1 MLCLAASV
9 CSLKQ
14 TWACISSW
22 MAWIP
27 RPAKMLPNISKRTKF
42 WTSTKSVTN
51 MLHCYIMLLK
61 CVDFIWIQGSV
72 HYCFG
77 PSETNNKHV
86 TSGKVTQL
94 GGASSSS
101 DIPKLNSQIAS
112 DRFVCCSNDWL
123 NMMLHDLSFKW
134 SDQSF
139 GFTWPCCCLKALP
152 SCMTAVEP
160 SVMVRISTR
169 DTRPQGREV
178 CRTGPHG
185 PHEVWPRFRRF
196 YEVQKNVK
204 QGFAWADGLTIS
216 YSNI

>member
-1 MLCLAASV
+1 MSTSFEFRDLHITALGR
-9 CSLKQ
+9 LKQ
-14 TWACISSW
+14 T
-22 MAWIP
+22 
-27 RPAKMLPNISKRTKF
+27 
-42 WTSTKSVTN
+42 TN
-51 MLHCYIMLLK
+51 MSPLEKLPSWVELP
-61 CVDFIWIQGSV
+61 V
-72 HYCFG
+72 HQIY
-77 PSETNNKHV
+77 PNY
-86 TSGKVTQL
+86 
-94 GGASSSS
+94 
-101 DIPKLNSQIAS
+101 QIAN